1 VGEIIS
7 ESLGLSW
14 VALKDPRHRHER
26 DAAQAGLNEAAG
38 RELKRLW
45 GLRAP
50 QACPISGQVEGYEDR
65 LTCSGVGAAGSVCSN
80 SGIVRATAIEAW
92 LSVHRSAVGH
102 SGDGDIGHGHCARLG
117 S

>member
-1 VGEIIS
+1 MRLTPRVAGFRSEYPAGFKL

-14 VALKDPRHRHER
+14 VALEDARHRHER

-50 QACPISGQVEGYEDR
+50 QTCAIRDQLGWVNGQISAQPGRRDR
-65 LTCSGVGAAGSVCSN
+65 FGAQ
-80 SGIVRATAIEAW
+80 
-92 LSVHRSAVGH
+92 
-102 SGDGDIGHGHCARLG
+102 
-117 S
+117 

>member
-1 VGEIIS
+1 MAAGFIS
-7 ESLGLSW
+7 EWWPASNRNG
-14 VALKDPRHRHER
+14 
-26 DAAQAGLNEAAG
+26 G
-38 RELKRLW
+38 RLH
-45 GLRAP
+45 LRAP

-92 LSVHRSAVGH
+92 LSVHRPAVGH

>member
-1 VGEIIS
+1 MLAVKSYGL

-14 VALKDPRHRHER
+14 VAHEDARHRHER

-50 QACPISGQVEGYEDR
+50 PTCAIRDRSGWVNGQI
-65 LTCSGVGAAGSVCSN
+65 GARPVVATGSV
-80 SGIVRATAIEAW
+80 
-92 LSVHRSAVGH
+92 
-102 SGDGDIGHGHCARLG
+102 
-117 S
+117 

>member
-1 VGEIIS
+1 MGGRDQA

-14 VALKDPRHRHER
+14 VALEDARHRHER

-50 QACPISGQVEGYEDR
+50 QTCAIRDKLGWVNGQISAQPGRRDR
-65 LTCSGVGAAGSVCSN
+65 FGAQ
-80 SGIVRATAIEAW
+80 
-92 LSVHRSAVGH
+92 
-102 SGDGDIGHGHCARLG
+102 
-117 S
+117 